1 MILQNLACAFLL
13 TSRLPRKGK
22 AHTFYLVSFLK
33 FLMPAPPGAVRVPW
47 QQAVGAAFIM
57 RLGEARTTLVHTHPH
72 KNTDLP
78 ISQMGK

>member
-1 MILQNLACAFLL
+1 
-13 TSRLPRKGK
+13 
-22 AHTFYLVSFLK
+22 
-33 FLMPAPPGAVRVPW
+33 MPVPPGAVRVPW